1 MSYEGSRMLSSVN
14 WAQSVSGAGI
24 STGTFTYSDQA
35 STRGQLLG
43 APSYLPPL
51 TGIRALAALLVLGFH
66 LEQQLPSGLFSFLPF
81 LSHGDLGVDFFFIL
95 SGFIITHVYLASLA
109 SPSWGAIRVFFW
121 HRFIRLYPVHIAV
134 LAGLVVMVLV
144 AGSAGNDL
152 NHPQLWGWQD
162 LFWQV
167 TLLHAWGAPSVN
179 GWNPPSWSI
188 SAEWFAYLTFP
199 LLAPALLRVQERRTA
214 LVIAVAALGVT
225 SLLLMSSLNVWA
237 PSLVLVFGEFVC
249 GAALCRAVTVGKA
262 LPRLSGDTLGTV
274 AFAAFLVGA
283 STDVAYFALVSLL
296 ALTILGAAM
305 SRGFLAQILGSRPL
319 VWLGTVSYSVY
330 MTHFTV
336 LILMRRLL
344 ARLGFIEWNMAAK
357 FSAVLLTV
365 ALVLVV
371 AAIVFYVIERPART
385 FLRNQMAEAK

>member
-1 MSYEGSRMLSSVN
+1 MLSSVN

-152 NHPQLWGWQD
+152 K
-162 LFWQV
+162 
-167 TLLHAWGAPSVN
+167 S
-179 GWNPPSWSI
+179 S
-188 SAEWFAYLTFP
+188 
-199 LLAPALLRVQERRTA
+199 
-214 LVIAVAALGVT
+214 AALGMARLILASHLAACLGCAISQWLEST
-225 SLLLMSSLNVWA
+225 
-237 PSLVLVFGEFVC
+237 VLVHQRGVVC
-249 GAALCRAVTVGKA
+249 VFDLPTVGPCA
-262 LPRLSGDTLGTV
+262 AQSARAPHCACNRRGCAGRYLATSHE
-274 AFAAFLVGA
+274 FAQR
-283 STDVAYFALVSLL
+283 
-296 ALTILGAAM
+296 LGAISGAGLWRICVR
-305 SRGFLAQILGSRPL
+305 SSTLPCGHRRQSAPASKRRYTWHRCVRCISRRGFHGCSVFCAGLPSCPHHFGSSNVTGLPGANSR
-319 VWLGTVSYSVY
+319 
-330 MTHFTV
+330 
-336 LILMRRLL
+336 
-344 ARLGFIEWNMAAK
+344 
-357 FSAVLLTV
+357 
-365 ALVLVV
+365 
-371 AAIVFYVIERPART
+371 
-385 FLRNQMAEAK
+385 